1 MLMTLPTPFK
11 NRLRGVQRYL
21 RRRALQARIDRLA
34 FDVDMIDRQIQED
47 CLQLLRWKK
56 DLQALRQQLVA
67 LPR

>member
-1 MLMTLPTPFK
+1 MLLSLPTPFK
-11 NRLRGVQRYL
+11 NRLRGVQAYL

-56 DLQALRQQLVA
+56 DLQALRQQLLA